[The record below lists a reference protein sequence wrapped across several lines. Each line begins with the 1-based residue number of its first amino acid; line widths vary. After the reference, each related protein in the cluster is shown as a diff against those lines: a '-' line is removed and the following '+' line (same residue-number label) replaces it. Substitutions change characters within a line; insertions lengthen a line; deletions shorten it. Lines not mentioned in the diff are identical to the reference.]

1 MMKDDWKDSLTNRIG
16 MQNIIWLNI
25 FDEILSNMPKQKLC
39 LYLCENQGWEK
50 ILLRKF
56 REHHPGKII
65 GVAHSTISFWD
76 LRYFDSLGKN
86 INQPKPDCIAINGEH
101 AWKELKKSN
110 QNMNIY
116 KKVEALRYLYL
127 SDITNSLK
135 KENKK
140 KELLIIGDILPK
152 TTNNLLYC
160 INKVFSS
167 IKSNYVIKFKPHP
180 ANFIIDNKFSF
191 LEEFR
196 SNKPINELLNDE
208 MIVITSGF
216 TSAGLD
222 AYCYGAKVICYLD
235 SNKLNYSILKG
246 VDGVSF
252 FSNSKELSKE
262 LNNINHKLRKP
273 VFTENFFWLNRKLP
287 MWKKLLAL

>member
-1 MMKDDWKDSLTNRIG
+1 
-16 MQNIIWLNI
+16 
-25 FDEILSNMPKQKLC
+25 
-39 LYLCENQGWEK
+39 
-50 ILLRKF
+50 
-56 REHHPGKII
+56 
-65 GVAHSTISFWD
+65 
-76 LRYFDSLGKN
+76 
-86 INQPKPDCIAINGEH
+86 
-101 AWKELKKSN
+101 
-110 QNMNIY
+110 
-116 KKVEALRYLYL
+116 
-127 SDITNSLK
+127 
-135 KENKK
+135 
-140 KELLIIGDILPK
+140 
-152 TTNNLLYC
+152 
-160 INKVFSS
+160 
-167 IKSNYVIKFKPHP
+167 
-180 ANFIIDNKFSF
+180 
-191 LEEFR
+191 
-196 SNKPINELLNDE
+196 